1 MVGSLNRPAAAAR
14 RLGGPVTGPPHV
26 FGGGMQKETL
36 IIIGS
41 GPAGLTA
48 AIYAARANLNPLL
61 IAGNQMGGQIAIT
74 NEVENFPGFDSIL
87 GPELTEKMRVQAER
101 FGTRFEFDEVL
112 EVDFTKGPPFYLK
125 TYGQEYQAEAII
137 IATGASARRLGI
149 PGEDEFIGRGVSY
162 CATCDGFFFKNKDV
176 LVIGGGDSALQEG
189 IFLTKYADKVR
200 VVHRRDSLRASELLK
215 ARAAAN
221 PKIEFVWDTVLDSVN
236 GTSKVSGVNARNVLS
251 GQVDQWN
258 TDGVFVFIGHFPNT
272 QLFKGQ
278 LEMDEQ
284 NFLKVDQF
292 MQTSVPGIY
301 AAGEVMDPIYK
312 QAISSAGQGCQAA
325 ISVERYLESL
335 HDAELP
341 ANKASK

>member
-1 MVGSLNRPAAAAR
+1 
-14 RLGGPVTGPPHV
+14 
-26 FGGGMQKETL
+26 MQKETL

-74 NEVENFPGFDSIL
+74 NEVENFPGFESIL

-125 TYGQEYQAEAII
+125 TYGQEYQAEAVII
-137 IATGASARRLGI
+137 STGASARRLGI

-215 ARAAAN
+215 ARAQAN

-236 GTSKVSGVNARNVLS
+236 GTGKVSGVNARNVLS
-251 GQVDQWN
+251 GQVDQWD

-272 QLFKGQ
+272 QLFEGQ

-312 QAISSAGQGCQAA
+312 QAVSSAGQGCQAA

-335 HDAELP
+335 HDAELTRG
-341 ANKASK
+341 NSASRPSK

>member
-1 MVGSLNRPAAAAR
+1 
-14 RLGGPVTGPPHV
+14 
-26 FGGGMQKETL
+26 MQKENL

-74 NEVENFPGFDSIL
+74 NEVENFPGFDSVL

-125 TYGQEYQAEAII
+125 TYGQEYQADALI

-149 PGEDEFIGRGVSY
+149 PGEDNYIGRGVSY
-162 CATCDGFFFKNKDV
+162 CATCDGFFFKEKDV

-189 IFLTKYADKVR
+189 IFLTKYAKRVR
-200 VVHRRDSLRASELLK
+200 IVHRRDSLRAGDLLI
-215 ARAAAN
+215 ARAQAN
-221 PKIEFVWDTVLDSVN
+221 DKIEFVWDTVLKTID
-236 GTSKVSGVNARNVLS
+236 GDKKVTGVTAENIRTGAVEP
-251 GQVDQWN
+251 WE
-258 TDGVFVFIGHFPNT
+258 TDGVFVFVGHFPNT
-272 QLFKGQ
+272 QIFQGQ
-278 LEMDEQ
+278 LAMDEQ
-284 NFLKVDQF
+284 NFLVVDKF
-292 MQTSVPGIY
+292 MQTSIPGIF

-312 QAISSAGQGCQAA
+312 QAISSAGQGCMAA
-325 ISVERYLESL
+325 ISVERYLETL
-335 HDAELP
+335 HDAAL
-341 ANKASK
+341 NNGHK

>member
-1 MVGSLNRPAAAAR
+1 MCWSSAAATR
-14 RLGGPVTGPPHV
+14 R
-26 FGGGMQKETL
+26 
-36 IIIGS
+36 S
-41 GPAGLTA
+41 
-48 AIYAARANLNPLL
+48 R
-61 IAGNQMGGQIAIT
+61 
-74 NEVENFPGFDSIL
+74 
-87 GPELTEKMRVQAER
+87 
-101 FGTRFEFDEVL
+101 
-112 EVDFTKGPPFYLK
+112 
-125 TYGQEYQAEAII
+125 
-137 IATGASARRLGI
+137 
-149 PGEDEFIGRGVSY
+149 
-162 CATCDGFFFKNKDV
+162 
-176 LVIGGGDSALQEG
+176 
-189 IFLTKYADKVR
+189 
-200 VVHRRDSLRASELLK
+200 
-215 ARAAAN
+215 
-221 PKIEFVWDTVLDSVN
+221 IEFVWDTVLDSVN
-236 GTSKVSGVNARNVLS
+236 GTGKVSGVNARNVLS

>member
-1 MVGSLNRPAAAAR
+1 
-14 RLGGPVTGPPHV
+14 
-26 FGGGMQKETL
+26 MQQETL

-112 EVDFTKGPPFYLK
+112 EVDFTKGAPFYLK
-125 TYGQEYQAEAII
+125 TYGQEYQAASVI

-176 LVIGGGDSALQEG
+176 LVVGGGDSALQEG
-189 IFLTKYADKVR
+189 IFLTKYANRVR
-200 VVHRRDSLRASELLK
+200 VVHRRDSLRAGDLLK
-215 ARAAAN
+215 ARAEAN
-221 PKIEFVWDTVLDSVN
+221 SKIQFVWDTALDSID
-236 GTSKVSGVNARNVLS
+236 GSSKVQGVTARNLRS
-251 GQVDQWN
+251 GLVEKWD

-272 QLFKGQ
+272 QLFQGQ
-278 LEMDEQ
+278 LAMDAQ
-284 NFLKVDQF
+284 NFLIVDPY

-325 ISVERYLESL
+325 ISVERYLEAQ
-335 HDAELP
+335 HDAHLV
-341 ANKASK
+341 K

>member
-1 MVGSLNRPAAAAR
+1 
-14 RLGGPVTGPPHV
+14 
-26 FGGGMQKETL
+26 MQQETL

-112 EVDFTKGPPFYLK
+112 EVDFTKGAPFYLK
-125 TYGQEYQAEAII
+125 TYGQEYQAASVI

-176 LVIGGGDSALQEG
+176 LVVGGGDSALQEG
-189 IFLTKYADKVR
+189 IFLTKYANRVR
-200 VVHRRDSLRASELLK
+200 VVHRRDSLRAGDLLR
-215 ARAAAN
+215 ARAEAN
-221 PKIEFVWDTVLDSVN
+221 SKIQFVWDTALDSID
-236 GTSKVSGVNARNVLS
+236 GSSKVQGVTARNLRS
-251 GQVDQWN
+251 GLVEKWD

-272 QLFKGQ
+272 QLFQGQ
-278 LEMDEQ
+278 LAMDAQ
-284 NFLKVDQF
+284 NFLIVDPY

-325 ISVERYLESL
+325 ISVERYLEAQ
-335 HDAELP
+335 HDAHLV
-341 ANKASK
+341 K